1 MRTIRGPDASS
12 LQRTAAVPR
21 RVSSSSK
28 KCGDAAAM
36 ETSFDRGNRAPDDA
50 DILTET
56 GREAKPNLGIA
67 PNDREDP

>member
-1 MRTIRGPDASS
+1 
-12 LQRTAAVPR
+12 
-21 RVSSSSK
+21 
-28 KCGDAAAM
+28 M